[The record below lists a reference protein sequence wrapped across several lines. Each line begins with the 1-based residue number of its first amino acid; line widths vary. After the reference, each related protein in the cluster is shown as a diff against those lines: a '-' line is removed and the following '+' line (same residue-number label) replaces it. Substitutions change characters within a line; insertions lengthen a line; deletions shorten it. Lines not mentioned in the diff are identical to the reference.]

1 MSYFLAPLR
10 SSQGSPAYLMAL
22 PLHAFNPEVRQ
33 LSRRAVAVILPSKLS
48 RQADVT

>member
-1 MSYFLAPLR
+1 
-10 SSQGSPAYLMAL
+10 MAL
-22 PLHAFNPEVRQ
+22 PLHPIILEVRQ